1 MLIAILNHPAFGQF
15 DLSSLRG
22 GFSGGSPVPSDVA
35 RRVMDDMNMRDFIC
49 IYGMTELSGSSVQ
62 NTPEDS
68 SNSASATIGRVQ
80 PHMEVKIADIEGRT
94 VPDRYAGRA
103 LFPRLSWSCAA
114 TGTMRRGRTKRS
126 TTARWLHSGD
136 LGVMDADGYIRITGR
151 SKDMVIRGGENIYP
165 REVEEFLFKHPAVAD
180 AQGFGVPDDHWG
192 EELCVW
198 IN

>member
-1 MLIAILNHPAFGQF
+1 MLIAILNHPAFRQF

-68 SNSASATIGRVQ
+68 FEQRVATIGRVQ

-94 VPDRYAGRA
+94 VPIGTQGELCFRGFMVMRGYWNDDGADARNDRR
-103 LFPRLSWSCAA
+103 
-114 TGTMRRGRTKRS
+114 RRGGCIQAIWVSWTRTAS
-126 TTARWLHSGD
+126 SGSPAAARTW
-136 LGVMDADGYIRITGR
+136 
-151 SKDMVIRGGENIYP
+151 
-165 REVEEFLFKHPAVAD
+165 
-180 AQGFGVPDDHWG
+180 
-192 EELCVW
+192 
-198 IN
+198 